1 MCLVAKSVAENYE
14 YLRMQELCTL
24 ESVSLYFLSSP
35 TFPAFFASSCSCPM
49 VIGETASALSF
60 GMGFLNKFSVA
71 SYSVSF
77 PGADLQ
83 LSEGVGGRVM
93 SVVFPIRSGVILNPE
108 AMGAS
113 ERGSVTGQ
121 QLPGDG
127 ILGDGGNGEIREFLN
142 EVDEAR
148 V

>member
-1 MCLVAKSVAENYE
+1 
-14 YLRMQELCTL
+14 L
-24 ESVSLYFLSSP
+24 ESVSLYFFSSP
-35 TFPAFFASSCSCPM
+35 NFTAPLASSCSCPM
-49 VIGETASALSF
+49 VIGETASTLPF
-60 GMGFLNKFSVA
+60 GMGFLNRFPVA
-71 SYSVSF
+71 SYSVSY
-77 PGADLQ
+77 PDADLQ

-93 SVVFPIRSGVILNPE
+93 SAVFPVRNDDILNPE

-127 ILGDGGNGEIREFLN
+127 ILGDGGNGEIREFLI
-142 EVDEAR
+142 ELDEAI

>member
-1 MCLVAKSVAENYE
+1 
-14 YLRMQELCTL
+14 
-24 ESVSLYFLSSP
+24 
-35 TFPAFFASSCSCPM
+35 M
-49 VIGETASALSF
+49 VIGEPASALSF

-71 SYSVSF
+71 SYIVSF
-77 PGADLQ
+77 PDADLQ

-93 SVVFPIRSGVILNPE
+93 SAVFPICSDVILNPG

-121 QLPGDG
+121 QLPGEG

-142 EVDEAR
+142 ELDEAI